1 MSIWI
6 VESLNWLFP
15 RPHCWPTLG
24 LSSGHRAGL
33 LWYFCHYTLSMAVLG
48 YHWWHESHCF
58 CVHSSYCPEMGL
70 FVWFIRMSTSPTSV
84 LLLTWGPGLGLAS
97 CFPGLPKSFWL
108 SLSKLAGKSA
118 QWEEKVPFLYALSSR
133 RHWKAS
139 CLNLLFLDP
148 DDLSFFAYQTSHV
161 LLSNFTSLLVFTH
174 YNMKRTYRLPEY
186 SIMLNNLCKFLR
198 KCPGHKSS

>member
-33 LWYFCHYTLSMAVLG
+33 LWYLCHYTLSMAVLG
-48 YHWWHESHCF
+48 YHWRHESHHF

-70 FVWFIRMSTSPTSV
+70 FVWFIQMSTSPTSTSSYLRPWARLG
-84 LLLTWGPGLGLAS
+84 LLLPRPDKELLTLR
-97 CFPGLPKSFWL
+97 
-108 SLSKLAGKSA
+108 KLAGKSA

-133 RHWKAS
+133 GHWKAS

-148 DDLSFFAYQTSHV
+148 DDPSFFAYQTSHV